1 MSLLRR
7 PIILVGVLLLVVGL
21 GATIVSVQSDDAGEA
36 TGSGAGNASSST
48 TTTLSAEE
56 GRIAELQARIE
67 ENPDDWE
74 ALAALG
80 SAYVARS
87 AVTGD
92 PALYPPAEVAV
103 EKSLEVQPED
113 NLPGTIAKSS
123 LAAGRHDFEAAL
135 AAAEAATAIAP
146 ESPDA
151 KAVLGDAQL
160 ELGRYDEA
168 FATFQAIV
176 DTRPDLAAYA
186 RVSYARELQGDID
199 GAIGAME
206 AAEQAATAPSSA
218 AFAVHQLGELEWNRG
233 NADEAVEHYR
243 RALDI
248 DPDYVR
254 SEAALARAT
263 FFEGD
268 ADEAISQY
276 REIVDRLPLPQ
287 YVSELA
293 AIYTVTG
300 EDEQADEQLELLEVQ
315 RRLFEDA
322 GVRIDADIAVINADF
337 GLAPDE
343 SLAAME
349 TEWEARKSIFV
360 ADALAWQ
367 LHTNGRSQEALQYA
381 DEALGM
387 GTRNARFY
395 FHRSEIHR
403 ALGDD
408 EAAERDLAEARAI
421 NPSFSILHAAP

>member
-7 PIILVGVLLLVVGL
+7 PVVLLGVLLVVVGL
-21 GATIVSVQSDDAGEA
+21 AATIASVQGDGGRE
-36 TGSGAGNASSST
+36 TPGSGADIPSTSSST
-48 TTTLSAEE
+48 TVSAEE
-56 GRIAELQARIE
+56 GRIADLQARIE
-67 ENPDDWE
+67 SNPDDWE

-80 SAYVARS
+80 SAYVARA

-92 PALYPPAEVAV
+92 PALYPPAEEAV
-103 EKSLEVQPED
+103 ERSLEIQPED
-113 NLPGTIAKSS
+113 NLPGTIAQSS
-123 LAAGRHDFEAAL
+123 LAAARHDFTSAL
-135 AAAEAATAIAP
+135 ESSERATAIAP

-151 KAVLGDAQL
+151 KAVLGDALL

-186 RVSYARELQGDID
+186 RVSYALELQGDID
-199 GAIGAME
+199 GAIAAME
-206 AAEQAATAPSSA
+206 AAEQAATVPSAA

-233 NADEAVEHYR
+233 NVDEAVEHYR
-243 RALDI
+243 RALRI
-248 DPDYVR
+248 DPGYVR

-263 FFEGD
+263 FFAGD
-268 ADEAISQY
+268 ADEAITRY
-276 REIVDRLPLPQ
+276 RAIVDRLPLPQ

-293 AIYTVTG
+293 GVYTVTG
-300 EDEQADEQLELLEVQ
+300 QADRADEQLELLEVQ

-322 GVRIDADIAVINADF
+322 GVRVDADIAVINANH
-337 GLAPDE
+337 GLALDE

-349 TEWEARKSIFV
+349 SEWEARKSVFV

-367 LHTNGRSQEALQYA
+367 LHTNGRSEEALEYA
-381 DEALGM
+381 DEALRL
-387 GTRNARFY
+387 GTRSALFY

-408 EAAERDLAEARAI
+408 DAAERDLSEAEAI
-421 NPSFSILHAAP
+421 NPNFSILHAAP